1 GDLAKEAHEKYERE
15 LMVHAKDL
23 DALSKLKENHIKQ
36 TTELERYKSQA
47 ESAASNLKS
56 AEIAWESQKS
66 ILQRNFS
73 EAEKRCL
80 GLKVQNDNLQRRL
93 KDFSTQALSIQQRAS
108 AQVSSAESEEGVSSV
123 EGEGVGK
130 KSTQCQVVELCGVN
144 GYVRHGEEVPGAE
157 DITAKHC
164 CIDPAEFQE
173 LKDAND
179 QFKIETA
186 EGATTMTALKT
197 AHESLRDRLEE
208 LETKFNKMNALD
220 VS

>member
-1 GDLAKEAHEKYERE
+1 TEMSAVEYRHSNELRYQSDLTKEAHEKYERE

-56 AEIAWESQKS
+56 AETAWESQKS
-66 ILQRNFS
+66 ILQRSLS
-73 EAEKRCL
+73 EVEKRCL

-123 EGEGVGK
+123 E
-130 KSTQCQVVELCGVN
+130 
-144 GYVRHGEEVPGAE
+144 
-157 DITAKHC
+157 
-164 CIDPAEFQE
+164 
-173 LKDAND
+173 
-179 QFKIETA
+179 
-186 EGATTMTALKT
+186 
-197 AHESLRDRLEE
+197 
-208 LETKFNKMNALD
+208 
-220 VS
+220 